1 MKQQERKLEK
11 EGTEL
16 KQVQL
21 DVKNQNVS
29 NKAARNI
36 FKDGIKDNKNM
47 IAKVDRVIIE
57 HDLSDENKANKNV
70 ILQDL
75 NGDNETNRDIA
86 QDSND
91 DNNDNNNFF
100 AQDLNDD
107 KNVIAQD
114 LNDANRD
121 VIPHYFN
128 EANKNINAAQDF
140 MDAEEQTS
148 TITSDLNGNNIEVK
162 FSNAQNQK
170 KNEKDLLPFRKILT

>member
-1 MKQQERKLEK
+1 MM
-11 EGTEL
+11 T
-16 KQVQL
+16 
-21 DVKNQNVS
+21 
-29 NKAARNI
+29 
-36 FKDGIKDNKNM
+36 
-47 IAKVDRVIIE
+47 
-57 HDLSDENKANKNV
+57 
-70 ILQDL
+70 
-75 NGDNETNRDIA
+75 
-86 QDSND
+86 
-91 DNNDNNNFF
+91 
-100 AQDLNDD
+100 

-162 FSNAQNQK
+162 YSNAQNQK